1 MSIRVLNSQIYE
13 NGVFRPVKELEIKA
27 LYENIEYKNCLII
40 PGLADVHVH
49 LREPG
54 YSYKETIK
62 SGTLAG
68 AYGGYTALC
77 SMPNLDPCPDC
88 LENLKVQTDII
99 EKMPV

>member
-40 PGLADVHVH
+40 PGLADVHYVH

-54 YSYKETIK
+54 CSYKETIK
-62 SGTLAG
+62 AAHWPSLR
-68 AYGGYTALC
+68 GYTALC
-77 SMPNLDPCPDC
+77 SMPNLDPCPTAW
-88 LENLKVQTDII
+88 KT
-99 EKMPV
+99 